1 MMINNGRCIHSK
13 NKISPIKKLENY
25 YFCINCGSIIY
36 SLSENKSYIASKPLS
51 YQQNI
56 EIDPLT
62 LYNTITVKDFKIVN
76 PTHPYFK
83 NRPKAISLLQ
93 KYSEFY
99 KYSES
104 SFYLALHYMDYIF
117 SHIEK
122 NIPQKKFELY
132 VINCFLLA
140 VKFYEK
146 DIIQPDIPIYTS
158 IGISYDIDEYDI
170 NQNEIECLKLLQY
183 DLNLLNSFDLLL
195 LFMNNGFVFENEIE
209 NKSNEFSNII
219 YCYGKKIF
227 SDIILTP
234 IAIQFKPIEIC
245 FSIVHL
251 SRKQFG
257 LNNQYFNIVKK
268 FYNIHLTDYKKCL
281 NSIKKFLDNPNITV
295 IEQVKQK
302 PSQSSKYL
310 VPLLTNKKKENE
322 KNEEKKDNDE
332 KEKIK
337 VIENRR
343 NSLEEDMKTP
353 ENINKGNKKKVRIDS
368 FDLEKEKNNII
379 EKKITATL
387 NFQKHKR
394 ASSSSFINK
403 LDLIEEDEIMNF
415 NSSSKKSCRLFRID
429 FNENKRSKSKEN
441 KKVII
446 VTIKVDNEK
455 SSIFVP
461 KISRKSFKKQRSLF
475 YKNDKEDKEDK
486 EEKEEKI

>member
-1 MMINNGRCIHSK
+1 MINNRRCNHPK
-13 NKISPIKKLENY
+13 NKISPITKLQNY
-25 YFCINCGSIIY
+25 YFCINCGSILY
-36 SLSENKSYIASKPLS
+36 SLSENKSYITSKPLS

-62 LYNTITVKDFKIVN
+62 LFNTIIKKDFKILN
-76 PTHPYFK
+76 STHPYFK
-83 NRPKAISLLQ
+83 NRQKAITLLQ
-93 KYSEFY
+93 KYSEYY

-122 NIPQKKFELY
+122 NIPQKKFELN
-132 VINCFLLA
+132 VINSFLLA

-170 NQNEIECLKLLQY
+170 NQNEIECLKILKY

-195 LFMNNGFVFENEIE
+195 LFMNNGFVFENEINN
-209 NKSNEFSNII
+209 NKSSEFSNII

-234 IAIQFKPIEIC
+234 IAIQYTPLEIC
-245 FSIVHL
+245 FSIIHL
-251 SRKQFG
+251 SRKQFC

-268 FYNIHLTDYKKCL
+268 FYDIHLSDYKNCL
-281 NSIKKFLDNPNITV
+281 NSIKKFLENPNKII
-295 IEQVKQK
+295 IEPIKQK

-322 KNEEKKDNDE
+322 KNEEKKDNKENE
-332 KEKIK
+332 KEKEK
-337 VIENRR
+337 EKENEIRR

-353 ENINKGNKKKVRIDS
+353 ENINKGYKKKDRKDS
-368 FDLEKEKNNII
+368 SDYKKEKNIII
-379 EKKITATL
+379 ERKITTTL
-387 NFQKHKR
+387 NLQKHKR

-403 LDLIEEDEIMNF
+403 LDLIEEDEIIDF
-415 NSSSKKSCRLFRID
+415 NNSSKKSVRLFSID
-429 FNENKRSKSKEN
+429 TEENKRSKSKEN
-441 KKVII
+441 KKVRV

-455 SSIFVP
+455 SSISVP

-475 YKNDKEDKEDK
+475 YKNEKEE